1 VPTTELARPTSV
13 LALFCGGTD
22 LRAVVDSMRRRLPGD
37 GLSTA
42 RMRPRFD
49 LTRAT
54 YRLLDSRILEAAATS
69 LNQDVAD
76 PFVKWLSRFQ
86 NLREAAVK
94 AAPGTDGEE
103 LVVLKEPTPFTSSQG
118 SDVVLWVGDDKVA
131 TVAFHLE
138 LKLELGK
145 TSVAVRHGAI
155 EEVLFAICSATASFT
170 LEGCPKPLWKPE
182 PVALPDVHLRLEP
195 PFTVPLVQVP
205 RPRSPSESPPPG
217 PAVKRPPVPGNRRQH
232 RA

>member
-22 LRAVVDSMRRRLPGD
+22 LGSVVDSMRRRLPD
-37 GLSTA
+37 EGLSTG

-69 LNQDVAD
+69 LDQDVAE
-76 PFVKWLSRFQ
+76 PFVQWLSRFQ

-118 SDVVLWVGDDKVA
+118 SDVVVWVGDDKVA
-131 TVAFHLE
+131 TVAFHLD
-138 LKLELGK
+138 LKLEIGK

-182 PVALPDVHLRLEP
+182 PVALPDVHLRLDP
-195 PFTVPLVQVP
+195 PFAVPLVEVP
-205 RPRSPSESPPPG
+205 RPRSTSDQAPPR
-217 PAVKRPPVPGNRRQH
+217 PAQKRPPVPGKHRQRR
-232 RA
+232 A